1 MDPVLFKSYFPE
13 LFLSIAIFL
22 QILYNIHLVNN
33 FKYNFPVLDLEVF
46 TQIFFIV
53 VSLLL
58 LFLKIKI
65 LGFFPNLV
73 FINDNSSKIIKILLT
88 LYFIVLLNILYC
100 SFKIQKIN
108 FIEFLSLL
116 MLSVLSMYLLIG
128 SCDLISFYLS
138 IEMQSICF
146 YILSSCKKNS
156 SFSIESGLKYFISG
170 SFMSAIFL
178 IGSSIIYGCVGTLN
192 LNNLSLL
199 FFEPLSLLSFQ
210 FNYLVY
216 FGFICITSTLLFK
229 IVCAPFH
236 FWAPDV
242 YEGSPLFSTVI
253 FSVLPKIA
261 VLYFLIKWVS
271 CFNNNLFYFK
281 TTLFYIGLFSCFWG
295 AFLALKQIRVK
306 RLVIYSSVAQVGFIV
321 CSLSLLNIE
330 GFSKAIFFIL
340 IYSLTSS
347 ILWSFIVICYYNF
360 NQIFKL
366 CNESLL
372 ITNFL
377 SLFNYNKI
385 VSFTSLLVFFSLGGI
400 PPLTGFLSKAF
411 ILIEIIFSTQIIAA
425 ILVLLISSI
434 SMFYYLRVLKITF
447 FEPKICSK
455 ISSFIVVFK
464 SKLIVNI
471 YFTFSILLTILLL
484 LFIFPNE
491 MYLLSHC
498 VILASFSF

>member
-1 MDPVLFKSYFPE
+1 MDSVLFKSYFPE

-22 QILYNIHLVNN
+22 QILYNMHVVNN
-33 FKYNFPVLDLEVF
+33 FKYNFPVLDLEVI
-46 TQIFFIV
+46 TQIVFIV

-58 LFLKIKI
+58 IFLKIKI
-65 LGFFPNLV
+65 LGFFSNFI
-73 FINDNSSKIIKILLT
+73 FINDNSSKIVKILLT
-88 LYFIVLLNILYC
+88 LYFIVLLDILYC

-108 FIEFLSLL
+108 FFEFLSMLL
-116 MLSVLSMYLLIG
+116 LSVLSMYLLIG
-128 SCDLISFYLS
+128 ACDLVSFYLC

-178 IGSSIIYGCVGTLN
+178 LGSSIIYGCVGTLN

-199 FFEPLSLLSFQ
+199 FFEPFGLISFQ

-216 FGFICITSTLLFK
+216 FGFICITCTLLFK

-242 YEGSPLFSTVI
+242 YEGSPLFSTII

-261 VLYFLIKWVS
+261 VLFFLIKWIY

-281 TTLFYIGLFSCFWG
+281 TTLFYIGVFSCFWG
-295 AFLALKQIRVK
+295 TFFALKQIRVK
-306 RLVIYSSVAQVGFIV
+306 RLVIYSSVAQVGFII

-330 GFSKAIFFIL
+330 GFSKAILFTL
-340 IYSLTSS
+340 LYSLTSS

-360 NQIFKL
+360 SQIFKI

-372 ITNFL
+372 ITHFL
-377 SLFNYNKI
+377 SLFNYNKTLSCI
-385 VSFTSLLVFFSLGGI
+385 SLLVFFSLGGI

-411 ILIEIIFSTQIIAA
+411 ILIEIIFSSQIIPA
-425 ILVLLISSI
+425 ILILIISSI

-455 ISSFIVVFK
+455 IPNFIVVFN
-464 SKLIVNI
+464 SKLIINI
-471 YFTFSILLTILLL
+471 YFLFSILLTILLL

-491 MYLLSHC
+491 IYLLSHY
-498 VILASFSF
+498 VLLTSFSF